1 MEKALVCVWHE
12 NKKLAYRVLLTFT
25 TTFGLDSGQILNS

>member
-12 NKKLAYRVLLTFT
+12 NKKLAYGALLTFT
-25 TTFGLDSGQILNS
+25 AAFGLDSLWTNT